1 VRRAIVT
8 TSATV
13 SGIVLLLGLKP
24 HSGTSSAQTKSFSI
38 GSSDSAQAQTGTTGG
53 STDGGASGGS
63 SSSGGS
69 SGGSNGSSGGSAG
82 GSTAPTQAP
91 TTAPKQ
97 SGPTGTKVVAGE
109 SADTRYGP
117 VQVQVTFS
125 GKKITKIDVLQYPTQ
140 SGRDVEINDYALP
153 ILNQEAMTAQNAQ
166 IDAVSG
172 ATFTSDGY
180 VQSLQS
186 AIDKLG
192 A

>member
-1 VRRAIVT
+1 MRRAIVT

-24 HSGTSSAQTKSFSI
+24 HGGTSTTQTKSFSI
-38 GSSDSAQAQTGTTGG
+38 GSDSAQAQTGTTGG
-53 STDGGASGGS
+53 SSGGTS
-63 SSSGGS
+63 SSGGSSSGGS
-69 SGGSNGSSGGSAG
+69 SGSTSSGGSSSG
-82 GSTAPTQAP
+82 GSSTPTQAP
-91 TTAPKQ
+91 TTTAPKQ
-97 SGPTGTKVVAGE
+97 SGSTATKVVTGAA
-109 SADTRYGP
+109 ADTRYGP
-117 VQVQVTFS
+117 VQLQVTFS
-125 GKKITKIDVLQYPTQ
+125 GKKITKINVLQYPTE
-140 SGRDVEINDYALP
+140 SGRDMEINSYALP

-186 AIDKLG
+186 AIDQLG

>member
-24 HSGTSSAQTKSFSI
+24 HSGTSVGQTKSFSI
-38 GSSDSAQAQTGTTGG
+38 GSGSDTAQSQSGTTSGDSSG
-53 STDGGASGGS
+53 SSSG

-69 SGGSNGSSGGSAG
+69 TGSSGSS
-82 GSTAPTQAP
+82 GSTGSTTPTQAP
-91 TTAPKQ
+91 TTTTTKQ
-97 SGPTGTKVVAGE
+97 SSSATKTVTGDA
-109 SADTRYGP
+109 ADTRYGP
-117 VQVQVTFS
+117 VQLQVTFN
-125 GKKITKIDVLQYPTQ
+125 GHKITKIDVLQYPTQ

-153 ILNQEAMTAQNAQ
+153 ILNQEAMSAQSAQ

-180 VQSLQS
+180 AQSLQS